1 MISFIS
7 SWTQGIIVSV
17 IIASII
23 EMILPDGNCQ
33 KYVKVVIGVF
43 ILFSIV
49 SPVINKFT
57 KKEINIS
64 SIVDVEKYSDAKQV
78 SSTNLEVN
86 TNLNIKQ
93 MYETNLKVDIK
104 SKIESKGF
112 KVKDITINTSDD
124 EYKIEKIDIGIMG
137 EINEESEVKNNKKS
151 KNNVIGIV
159 DSIEKISVDISSKV
173 SKEEKRNVIDKVYS
187 TYVDHNIVNFIK
199 LVVDKDRATQLL
211 NIYTSFI
218 QMCEEDLGI
227 QHATVLSARKLSQE
241 DMNTI
246 GNTLVSKTNK
256 RIILENVVDPSIIAG
271 IKVTVGNTVTD
282 VTMKTKIDRMRNTLL
297 KGGQMA

>member
-86 TNLNIKQ
+86 TSLNIKQ

-112 KVKDITINTSDD
+112 KVKDITINISDD

-173 SKEEKRNVIDKVYS
+173 SKEEKEYVIS
-187 TYVDHNIVNFIK
+187 S
-199 LVVDKDRATQLL
+199 KDA
-211 NIYTSFI
+211 
-218 QMCEEDLGI
+218 
-227 QHATVLSARKLSQE
+227 
-241 DMNTI
+241 
-246 GNTLVSKTNK
+246 NTLKEYLS
-256 RIILENVVDPSIIAG
+256 NVYDV
-271 IKVTVGNTVTD
+271 NT
-282 VTMKTKIDRMRNTLL
+282 
-297 KGGQMA
+297 

>member
-23 EMILPDGNCQ
+23 EMILPDGNSK

-86 TNLNIKQ
+86 TSLNIKQ

-112 KVKDITINTSDD
+112 KVKDITINISDD

-173 SKEEKRNVIDKVYS
+173 SKEEKEYVISSKDAKTLKEYLSNVYDVNTK
-187 TYVDHNIVNFIK
+187 NIFI
-199 LVVDKDRATQLL
+199 
-211 NIYTSFI
+211 
-218 QMCEEDLGI
+218 
-227 QHATVLSARKLSQE
+227 H
-241 DMNTI
+241 
-246 GNTLVSKTNK
+246 
-256 RIILENVVDPSIIAG
+256 
-271 IKVTVGNTVTD
+271 
-282 VTMKTKIDRMRNTLL
+282 
-297 KGGQMA
+297 

>member
-23 EMILPDGNCQ
+23 EMILPDGNSK

-86 TNLNIKQ
+86 TSLNIKQ
-93 MYETNLKVDIK
+93 MYGTNLKVDIK
-104 SKIESKGF
+104 NKIESKGF
-112 KVKDITINTSDD
+112 KVKDITINISDD

-173 SKEEKRNVIDKVYS
+173 SKEEKEYVIS
-187 TYVDHNIVNFIK
+187 S
-199 LVVDKDRATQLL
+199 KDA
-211 NIYTSFI
+211 
-218 QMCEEDLGI
+218 
-227 QHATVLSARKLSQE
+227 
-241 DMNTI
+241 
-246 GNTLVSKTNK
+246 NTLKEYLS
-256 RIILENVVDPSIIAG
+256 NVYDV
-271 IKVTVGNTVTD
+271 NT
-282 VTMKTKIDRMRNTLL
+282 KNIFIH
-297 KGGQMA
+297 

>member
-23 EMILPDGNCQ
+23 EMILPDGNSK

-112 KVKDITINTSDD
+112 KVKDITINISDD

-173 SKEEKRNVIDKVYS
+173 SKEEREYVIS
-187 TYVDHNIVNFIK
+187 S
-199 LVVDKDRATQLL
+199 KDA
-211 NIYTSFI
+211 
-218 QMCEEDLGI
+218 
-227 QHATVLSARKLSQE
+227 
-241 DMNTI
+241 
-246 GNTLVSKTNK
+246 NTLKEYLS
-256 RIILENVVDPSIIAG
+256 NVYDV
-271 IKVTVGNTVTD
+271 NT
-282 VTMKTKIDRMRNTLL
+282 KNIFIH
-297 KGGQMA
+297 

>member
-86 TNLNIKQ
+86 TSLNIKQ

-104 SKIESKGF
+104 NKIESKGF
-112 KVKDITINTSDD
+112 KVKDITINISDD

-173 SKEEKRNVIDKVYS
+173 SKEEKEYVIS
-187 TYVDHNIVNFIK
+187 S
-199 LVVDKDRATQLL
+199 KDA
-211 NIYTSFI
+211 
-218 QMCEEDLGI
+218 
-227 QHATVLSARKLSQE
+227 
-241 DMNTI
+241 
-246 GNTLVSKTNK
+246 NTLKEYLS
-256 RIILENVVDPSIIAG
+256 NVYDV
-271 IKVTVGNTVTD
+271 NT
-282 VTMKTKIDRMRNTLL
+282 KNIFIH
-297 KGGQMA
+297 

>member
-173 SKEEKRNVIDKVYS
+173 SKEEKEYVIS
-187 TYVDHNIVNFIK
+187 S
-199 LVVDKDRATQLL
+199 KDA
-211 NIYTSFI
+211 
-218 QMCEEDLGI
+218 
-227 QHATVLSARKLSQE
+227 
-241 DMNTI
+241 
-246 GNTLVSKTNK
+246 NTLKEYLS
-256 RIILENVVDPSIIAG
+256 NVYDV
-271 IKVTVGNTVTD
+271 NT
-282 VTMKTKIDRMRNTLL
+282 KNIFIN
-297 KGGQMA
+297 

>member
-23 EMILPDGNCQ
+23 QMILPDGNCQ

-86 TNLNIKQ
+86 TSLNIKQ

-112 KVKDITINTSDD
+112 KVKDITINISDD

-173 SKEEKRNVIDKVYS
+173 SKEEKEYVIS
-187 TYVDHNIVNFIK
+187 S
-199 LVVDKDRATQLL
+199 KDA
-211 NIYTSFI
+211 
-218 QMCEEDLGI
+218 
-227 QHATVLSARKLSQE
+227 
-241 DMNTI
+241 
-246 GNTLVSKTNK
+246 NTLKEYLS
-256 RIILENVVDPSIIAG
+256 NVYDV
-271 IKVTVGNTVTD
+271 NT
-282 VTMKTKIDRMRNTLL
+282 KNIFIH
-297 KGGQMA
+297 

>member
-23 EMILPDGNCQ
+23 EMILPDGNSK

-86 TNLNIKQ
+86 TSLNIKQ

-112 KVKDITINTSDD
+112 KVKDITINISDD

-173 SKEEKRNVIDKVYS
+173 SKEEKEYVIS
-187 TYVDHNIVNFIK
+187 S
-199 LVVDKDRATQLL
+199 KDA
-211 NIYTSFI
+211 
-218 QMCEEDLGI
+218 
-227 QHATVLSARKLSQE
+227 
-241 DMNTI
+241 
-246 GNTLVSKTNK
+246 NTLKEYLS
-256 RIILENVVDPSIIAG
+256 NVYDV
-271 IKVTVGNTVTD
+271 NT
-282 VTMKTKIDRMRNTLL
+282 KNIFIH
-297 KGGQMA
+297 

>member
-112 KVKDITINTSDD
+112 KVKDITINISDD

-173 SKEEKRNVIDKVYS
+173 SKEEKEYVIS
-187 TYVDHNIVNFIK
+187 S
-199 LVVDKDRATQLL
+199 KDA
-211 NIYTSFI
+211 
-218 QMCEEDLGI
+218 
-227 QHATVLSARKLSQE
+227 
-241 DMNTI
+241 
-246 GNTLVSKTNK
+246 NTLKEYLS
-256 RIILENVVDPSIIAG
+256 NVYDV
-271 IKVTVGNTVTD
+271 NT
-282 VTMKTKIDRMRNTLL
+282 KNIFIH
-297 KGGQMA
+297 

>member
-23 EMILPDGNCQ
+23 EMILPDGNSK

-86 TNLNIKQ
+86 TSLNIKQ

-104 SKIESKGF
+104 NKIESKGF
-112 KVKDITINTSDD
+112 KVKDITINISDD

-173 SKEEKRNVIDKVYS
+173 SKEEKEYVIS
-187 TYVDHNIVNFIK
+187 S
-199 LVVDKDRATQLL
+199 KDA
-211 NIYTSFI
+211 
-218 QMCEEDLGI
+218 
-227 QHATVLSARKLSQE
+227 
-241 DMNTI
+241 
-246 GNTLVSKTNK
+246 NTLKEYLSDVYD
-256 RIILENVVDPSIIAG
+256 V
-271 IKVTVGNTVTD
+271 NT
-282 VTMKTKIDRMRNTLL
+282 KNIFIH
-297 KGGQMA
+297 

>member
-23 EMILPDGNCQ
+23 EMILPDGNSK

-86 TNLNIKQ
+86 TSLNIKQ

-112 KVKDITINTSDD
+112 KVKDITINISDD

-151 KNNVIGIV
+151 KNNVMGIV

-173 SKEEKRNVIDKVYS
+173 SKEEKEYVIS
-187 TYVDHNIVNFIK
+187 S
-199 LVVDKDRATQLL
+199 KDA
-211 NIYTSFI
+211 
-218 QMCEEDLGI
+218 
-227 QHATVLSARKLSQE
+227 
-241 DMNTI
+241 
-246 GNTLVSKTNK
+246 NTLKEYLS
-256 RIILENVVDPSIIAG
+256 NVYDV
-271 IKVTVGNTVTD
+271 NT
-282 VTMKTKIDRMRNTLL
+282 KNIFIH
-297 KGGQMA
+297 

>member
-23 EMILPDGNCQ
+23 EMILPDGNSK

-112 KVKDITINTSDD
+112 KVKDITINISDD

-173 SKEEKRNVIDKVYS
+173 SKEEKEYVIS
-187 TYVDHNIVNFIK
+187 S
-199 LVVDKDRATQLL
+199 KDA
-211 NIYTSFI
+211 
-218 QMCEEDLGI
+218 
-227 QHATVLSARKLSQE
+227 
-241 DMNTI
+241 
-246 GNTLVSKTNK
+246 NTLKEYLS
-256 RIILENVVDPSIIAG
+256 NVYDV
-271 IKVTVGNTVTD
+271 NT
-282 VTMKTKIDRMRNTLL
+282 KNIFIH
-297 KGGQMA
+297 

>member
-23 EMILPDGNCQ
+23 EMILPDGNSK

-64 SIVDVEKYSDAKQV
+64 SIVDVEKYSDEKQV

-86 TNLNIKQ
+86 TSLNIKQ

-112 KVKDITINTSDD
+112 KVKDITINISDD

-173 SKEEKRNVIDKVYS
+173 SKEEKEYVIS
-187 TYVDHNIVNFIK
+187 S
-199 LVVDKDRATQLL
+199 KDA
-211 NIYTSFI
+211 
-218 QMCEEDLGI
+218 
-227 QHATVLSARKLSQE
+227 
-241 DMNTI
+241 
-246 GNTLVSKTNK
+246 NTLKEYLS
-256 RIILENVVDPSIIAG
+256 NVYDV
-271 IKVTVGNTVTD
+271 NT
-282 VTMKTKIDRMRNTLL
+282 KNIFIH
-297 KGGQMA
+297 

>member
-23 EMILPDGNCQ
+23 EMILPDGNSK

-86 TNLNIKQ
+86 TSLNIKQ

-112 KVKDITINTSDD
+112 KVKDITINISDD

-151 KNNVIGIV
+151 KNNVIGSV

-173 SKEEKRNVIDKVYS
+173 SKEEKEYVIS
-187 TYVDHNIVNFIK
+187 S
-199 LVVDKDRATQLL
+199 KDA
-211 NIYTSFI
+211 
-218 QMCEEDLGI
+218 
-227 QHATVLSARKLSQE
+227 
-241 DMNTI
+241 
-246 GNTLVSKTNK
+246 NTLKEYLS
-256 RIILENVVDPSIIAG
+256 NVYDV
-271 IKVTVGNTVTD
+271 NT
-282 VTMKTKIDRMRNTLL
+282 KNIFIH
-297 KGGQMA
+297 

>member
-78 SSTNLEVN
+78 SSTDLEVN
-86 TNLNIKQ
+86 TSLNIKQ

-112 KVKDITINTSDD
+112 KVKDITINISDD

-173 SKEEKRNVIDKVYS
+173 SKEEKEYVIS
-187 TYVDHNIVNFIK
+187 S
-199 LVVDKDRATQLL
+199 KDA
-211 NIYTSFI
+211 
-218 QMCEEDLGI
+218 
-227 QHATVLSARKLSQE
+227 
-241 DMNTI
+241 
-246 GNTLVSKTNK
+246 NTLKEYLS
-256 RIILENVVDPSIIAG
+256 NVYDV
-271 IKVTVGNTVTD
+271 NT
-282 VTMKTKIDRMRNTLL
+282 KNIFIH
-297 KGGQMA
+297 

>member
-86 TNLNIKQ
+86 TSLNIKQ

-104 SKIESKGF
+104 NKIESKGF
-112 KVKDITINTSDD
+112 KVKDITINISDD

-173 SKEEKRNVIDKVYS
+173 SKEEKEYVIY
-187 TYVDHNIVNFIK
+187 YWVNEDDQIFF
-199 LVVDKDRATQLL
+199 LVAYPKSVKD
-211 NIYTSFI
+211 I
-218 QMCEEDLGI
+218 
-227 QHATVLSARKLSQE
+227 
-241 DMNTI
+241 
-246 GNTLVSKTNK
+246 
-256 RIILENVVDPSIIAG
+256 
-271 IKVTVGNTVTD
+271 
-282 VTMKTKIDRMRNTLL
+282 
-297 KGGQMA
+297 

>member
-23 EMILPDGNCQ
+23 EMILPDGNSK

-86 TNLNIKQ
+86 TSLNIKQ

-104 SKIESKGF
+104 NKIESKGF
-112 KVKDITINTSDD
+112 KVKDIIINISDD

-173 SKEEKRNVIDKVYS
+173 SKEEKEYVIS
-187 TYVDHNIVNFIK
+187 S
-199 LVVDKDRATQLL
+199 KDA
-211 NIYTSFI
+211 
-218 QMCEEDLGI
+218 
-227 QHATVLSARKLSQE
+227 
-241 DMNTI
+241 
-246 GNTLVSKTNK
+246 NTLKEYLS
-256 RIILENVVDPSIIAG
+256 NVYDV
-271 IKVTVGNTVTD
+271 NT
-282 VTMKTKIDRMRNTLL
+282 KNIFIH
-297 KGGQMA
+297 

>member
-23 EMILPDGNCQ
+23 EMILPDGNSK

-86 TNLNIKQ
+86 TSLNIKQ

-112 KVKDITINTSDD
+112 KVKDITINISDD
-124 EYKIEKIDIGIMG
+124 KYKIEKIDIGIMG

-173 SKEEKRNVIDKVYS
+173 SKEEKEYVIS
-187 TYVDHNIVNFIK
+187 S
-199 LVVDKDRATQLL
+199 KDA
-211 NIYTSFI
+211 
-218 QMCEEDLGI
+218 
-227 QHATVLSARKLSQE
+227 
-241 DMNTI
+241 
-246 GNTLVSKTNK
+246 NTLKEYLS
-256 RIILENVVDPSIIAG
+256 NVYDV
-271 IKVTVGNTVTD
+271 NT
-282 VTMKTKIDRMRNTLL
+282 KNIFIH
-297 KGGQMA
+297 

>member
-23 EMILPDGNCQ
+23 EMILPDGNSK

-112 KVKDITINTSDD
+112 KVKDITINISDD
-124 EYKIEKIDIGIMG
+124 EYKIDKIDIGIMG

-173 SKEEKRNVIDKVYS
+173 SKEEKEYVIS
-187 TYVDHNIVNFIK
+187 S
-199 LVVDKDRATQLL
+199 KDA
-211 NIYTSFI
+211 
-218 QMCEEDLGI
+218 
-227 QHATVLSARKLSQE
+227 
-241 DMNTI
+241 
-246 GNTLVSKTNK
+246 NTLKEYLS
-256 RIILENVVDPSIIAG
+256 NVYDV
-271 IKVTVGNTVTD
+271 NT
-282 VTMKTKIDRMRNTLL
+282 KNIFIH
-297 KGGQMA
+297 

>member
-78 SSTNLEVN
+78 PSTNLEVN
-86 TNLNIKQ
+86 TSLNIKQ

-112 KVKDITINTSDD
+112 KVKDITINISDD

-173 SKEEKRNVIDKVYS
+173 SKEEKEYVIS
-187 TYVDHNIVNFIK
+187 S
-199 LVVDKDRATQLL
+199 KDA
-211 NIYTSFI
+211 
-218 QMCEEDLGI
+218 
-227 QHATVLSARKLSQE
+227 
-241 DMNTI
+241 
-246 GNTLVSKTNK
+246 NTLKEYLS
-256 RIILENVVDPSIIAG
+256 NVYDV
-271 IKVTVGNTVTD
+271 NT
-282 VTMKTKIDRMRNTLL
+282 KNIFIH
-297 KGGQMA
+297 

>member
-23 EMILPDGNCQ
+23 EMILPDGNSK

-86 TNLNIKQ
+86 TSLNIKQ

-104 SKIESKGF
+104 NKIESKGF
-112 KVKDITINTSDD
+112 KVKDITINISDD

-151 KNNVIGIV
+151 KI
-159 DSIEKISVDISSKV
+159 
-173 SKEEKRNVIDKVYS
+173 
-187 TYVDHNIVNFIK
+187 
-199 LVVDKDRATQLL
+199 
-211 NIYTSFI
+211 
-218 QMCEEDLGI
+218 M
-227 QHATVLSARKLSQE
+227 
-241 DMNTI
+241 
-246 GNTLVSKTNK
+246 
-256 RIILENVVDPSIIAG
+256 
-271 IKVTVGNTVTD
+271 
-282 VTMKTKIDRMRNTLL
+282 
-297 KGGQMA
+297 

>member
-23 EMILPDGNCQ
+23 EMILPDGNSK

-86 TNLNIKQ
+86 TSLNIKQ

-112 KVKDITINTSDD
+112 KVKDITINISDD

-137 EINEESEVKNNKKS
+137 EINEE
-151 KNNVIGIV
+151 
-159 DSIEKISVDISSKV
+159 
-173 SKEEKRNVIDKVYS
+173 
-187 TYVDHNIVNFIK
+187 
-199 LVVDKDRATQLL
+199 
-211 NIYTSFI
+211 
-218 QMCEEDLGI
+218 
-227 QHATVLSARKLSQE
+227 
-241 DMNTI
+241 
-246 GNTLVSKTNK
+246 
-256 RIILENVVDPSIIAG
+256 
-271 IKVTVGNTVTD
+271 
-282 VTMKTKIDRMRNTLL
+282 
-297 KGGQMA
+297 

>member
-23 EMILPDGNCQ
+23 EMILPDGNSK

-86 TNLNIKQ
+86 TSLNIKQ

-104 SKIESKGF
+104 NKIESKGF
-112 KVKDITINTSDD
+112 KVKDITINISDD

-173 SKEEKRNVIDKVYS
+173 SKEEKEYVIS
-187 TYVDHNIVNFIK
+187 S
-199 LVVDKDRATQLL
+199 KDA
-211 NIYTSFI
+211 
-218 QMCEEDLGI
+218 
-227 QHATVLSARKLSQE
+227 
-241 DMNTI
+241 
-246 GNTLVSKTNK
+246 NTLKEYLSNVYDVNTKKYIHS
-256 RIILENVVDPSIIAG
+256 LEMEG
-271 IKVTVGNTVTD
+271 
-282 VTMKTKIDRMRNTLL
+282 
-297 KGGQMA
+297 

>member
-23 EMILPDGNCQ
+23 EMILPDGNSK

-86 TNLNIKQ
+86 TSLNIKQ
-93 MYETNLKVDIK
+93 MYETSLKVDIK

-112 KVKDITINTSDD
+112 KVKDITINISDD

-173 SKEEKRNVIDKVYS
+173 SKEEKEYVIS
-187 TYVDHNIVNFIK
+187 S
-199 LVVDKDRATQLL
+199 KDA
-211 NIYTSFI
+211 
-218 QMCEEDLGI
+218 
-227 QHATVLSARKLSQE
+227 
-241 DMNTI
+241 
-246 GNTLVSKTNK
+246 NTLKEYLS
-256 RIILENVVDPSIIAG
+256 NVYDV
-271 IKVTVGNTVTD
+271 NT
-282 VTMKTKIDRMRNTLL
+282 KNIFIH
-297 KGGQMA
+297 

>member
-23 EMILPDGNCQ
+23 EMILPDGNSK

-86 TNLNIKQ
+86 TSLNIKQ

-104 SKIESKGF
+104 NKIESKGF
-112 KVKDITINTSDD
+112 KVKDITINISDD

-173 SKEEKRNVIDKVYS
+173 SKEEKEYVIS
-187 TYVDHNIVNFIK
+187 S
-199 LVVDKDRATQLL
+199 KDA
-211 NIYTSFI
+211 
-218 QMCEEDLGI
+218 
-227 QHATVLSARKLSQE
+227 
-241 DMNTI
+241 
-246 GNTLVSKTNK
+246 NTLKEYLSNVYDVNSKN
-256 RIILENVVDPSIIAG
+256 IFIH
-271 IKVTVGNTVTD
+271 
-282 VTMKTKIDRMRNTLL
+282 
-297 KGGQMA
+297 

>member
-23 EMILPDGNCQ
+23 EMILPDGNSK

-86 TNLNIKQ
+86 TSLNIKQ

-112 KVKDITINTSDD
+112 KVKDITINISDD

-173 SKEEKRNVIDKVYS
+173 SKEEKEYVIS
-187 TYVDHNIVNFIK
+187 S
-199 LVVDKDRATQLL
+199 KDA
-211 NIYTSFI
+211 
-218 QMCEEDLGI
+218 
-227 QHATVLSARKLSQE
+227 
-241 DMNTI
+241 
-246 GNTLVSKTNK
+246 NTLKEYLSNVYDVNTKNK
-256 RIILENVVDPSIIAG
+256 VISCE
-271 IKVTVGNTVTD
+271 K
-282 VTMKTKIDRMRNTLL
+282 
-297 KGGQMA
+297 

>member
-23 EMILPDGNCQ
+23 EVILPDGNSK

-86 TNLNIKQ
+86 TSLNIKQ

-112 KVKDITINTSDD
+112 KVKDITINISDD

-173 SKEEKRNVIDKVYS
+173 SKEEKEYVIS
-187 TYVDHNIVNFIK
+187 S
-199 LVVDKDRATQLL
+199 KDA
-211 NIYTSFI
+211 
-218 QMCEEDLGI
+218 
-227 QHATVLSARKLSQE
+227 
-241 DMNTI
+241 
-246 GNTLVSKTNK
+246 NTLKEYLS
-256 RIILENVVDPSIIAG
+256 NVYDV
-271 IKVTVGNTVTD
+271 NT
-282 VTMKTKIDRMRNTLL
+282 KNIFIH
-297 KGGQMA
+297 